1 MCGHPPGSNGGTRRG
16 PDLRPRRVVQAIILK
31 ALSEEDELALPP
43 ASKRSGAAKRKRAR
57 ARAAMV
63 DNTARALRRIM
74 LHAAEGDSTAF
85 GPAIRLLQTMHDVM
99 QPGKDERLGPSG
111 PIMPRFTR
119 PASAPPAAPQ
129 PTESEPTVI
138 VDGQA
143 YVDGGP

>member
-1 MCGHPPGSNGGTRRG
+1 
-16 PDLRPRRVVQAIILK
+16 
-31 ALSEEDELALPP
+31 
-43 ASKRSGAAKRKRAR
+43 
-57 ARAAMV
+57 MV
-63 DNTARALRRIM
+63 DNTAKTMQRIM
-74 LHAAEGDSTAF
+74 LAAAEGDRAAY

-119 PASAPPAAPQ
+119 PSSAPPAAPQ

-143 YVDGGP
+143 HVSARGGVHRAPAAHGEDRADRVARVS